1 LIGIENIERN
11 GRNQEM
17 ADLDKIL
24 EAMQAQLQMTQQLN
38 STVTSLVQGV
48 EALSDRTQLL
58 EMKAEADERERLE
71 IDREKLKMKEQFNEA
86 GKVQERQMFESEAR
100 KLIADDEQR
109 ALNQILNEGDI
120 TDPRLIGRFG
130 MVSGGNIVR

>member
-86 GKVQERQMFESEAR
+86 NKVQERQMFESEAR
-100 KLIADDEQR
+100 KLIAVDEQR

-120 TDPRLIGRFG
+120 TDPRLVGRLG